1 VEAENLLIDATTAC
15 DATFPMQTTN
25 DSVTAP
31 KGRLRALLA
40 HTQAMASKAVR
51 QGAATALVTA

>member
-1 VEAENLLIDATTAC
+1 MRYEKATAEVEAENLLIDATTAC

-31 KGRLRALLA
+31 KECLQALLA
-40 HTQAMASKAVR
+40 RIQAMASEAIR
-51 QGAATALVTA
+51 